1 LSGCLGASPGKPD
14 APVLTDSADRK
25 ERAVYPDHIT
35 REDFVKR
42 SAWAEVSLGYA
53 RAHDR
58 DDLARLLGAVREDV
72 EFEGKLVSLLPGE
85 YLRPAKEVSP
95 GEVVRNSARGTESE
109 EDAKRRKR
117 EEENVRDR
125 LAAWKLFVEAEF
137 RGLRLRQEGQLGRLL
152 GEPLAG
158 ESAAAL
164 ERLAEEDRR
173 QALSGLVALMS
184 NGRTAYK
191 RVEDLREGDMP
202 ARSAADRLRTTWLKE
217 RRDGWLVRGM
227 GA

>member
-1 LSGCLGASPGKPD
+1 MGAPGFQGNVS
-14 APVLTDSADRK
+14 VLVDSADRK

-53 RAHDR
+53 RAHEQ
-58 DDLARLLGAVREDV
+58 DDLALLLGAIREDV
-72 EFEGKLVSLLPGE
+72 EFEGTLVSLPPGE
-85 YLRPAKEVSP
+85 HLRPARDGSRGK
-95 GEVVRNSARGTESE
+95 VVRNSARSTESE

-117 EEENVRDR
+117 EEENVRER
-125 LAAWKLFVEAEF
+125 LAAWKRFVEAEF
-137 RGLRLRQEGQLGRLL
+137 RNLKLRQEGQLGRLL

-184 NGRTAYK
+184 NGRTTYK
-191 RVEDLREGDMP
+191 RVEDLREEDMP
-202 ARSAADRLRTTWLKE
+202 ARAAADRLRTTWLKE
-217 RRDGWLVRGM
+217 RRDGWLIRGM

>member
-1 LSGCLGASPGKPD
+1 VIGCMGAPGFPD
-14 APVLTDSADRK
+14 DVSVLVDSADRK

-53 RAHDR
+53 RAHEQ
-58 DDLARLLGAVREDV
+58 DDLALLLVAVREDV
-72 EFEGKLVSLLPGE
+72 EFEGTLVSLPPGE
-85 YLRPAKEVSP
+85 HLRPARDGSRGK
-95 GEVVRNSARGTESE
+95 VVRNSARSTESE
-109 EDAKRRKR
+109 EGAKRRKR
-117 EEENVRDR
+117 EEENVRER

-137 RGLRLRQEGQLGRLL
+137 RGLKLRQEGQLGRLL

-202 ARSAADRLRTTWLKE
+202 ARAAADRLRSTWLKE
-217 RRDGWLVRGM
+217 RRDGWLIRGM

>member
-1 LSGCLGASPGKPD
+1 M
-14 APVLTDSADRK
+14 
-25 ERAVYPDHIT
+25 YPDHIT
-35 REDFVKR
+35 QEDFVKR
-42 SAWAEVSLGYA
+42 SAWAEISLGYA
-53 RAHDR
+53 RAHHQDH
-58 DDLARLLGAVREDV
+58 LARLLGTVREDV
-72 EFEGKLVSLLPGE
+72 EFEGTLVFLPPGE
-85 YLRPAKEVSP
+85 HLRPARESSR
-95 GEVVRNSARGTESE
+95 GEIARNLSCGIESE

-117 EEENVRDR
+117 EEENVRNR

-202 ARSAADRLRTTWLKE
+202 ARAAADRLRTTWLKE